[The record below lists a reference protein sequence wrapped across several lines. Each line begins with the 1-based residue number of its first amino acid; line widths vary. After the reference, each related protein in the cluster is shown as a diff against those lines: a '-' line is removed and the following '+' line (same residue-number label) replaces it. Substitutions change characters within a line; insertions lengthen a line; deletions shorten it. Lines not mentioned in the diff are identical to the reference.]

1 VGPPLS
7 FSGTIHKKFGFK
19 KNIQF
24 ILLVKGQRWGGVR
37 RLIFK
42 NIIFSSLK
50 SVVQFVEAY
59 LTSRTFLGF

>member
-1 VGPPLS
+1 MGPPLS
-7 FSGTIHKKFGFK
+7 FSGTIHKKFGFQK
-19 KNIQF
+19 KYSVYF
-24 ILLVKGQRWGGVR
+24 TGKGADGGVR
-37 RLIFK
+37 RLIFL